1 MHLFVGNGG
10 RSIFVKRLVDEK
22 RKDVKLKTYS
32 DTKRAGL
39 VLSMSQKKGLSVE
52 DVVAKLASA
61 KEEVPPLELTE
72 ELVPN
77 RGIICKKCG
86 SLDLVILTKGNRN
99 KLVCNECLA
108 YQKFLTKVD
117 AKTFLELGGESRPA

>member
-39 VLSMSQKKGLSVE
+39 VLSMSRKKGLSVE
-52 DVVAKLASA
+52 DVVKRLAFVDESPLNDGEA
-61 KEEVPPLELTE
+61 LLLQEEVIAEVSTTDPVEEVDCEITDCRKCNLLEGC
-72 ELVPN
+72 PYSPSN
-77 RGIICKKCG
+77 
-86 SLDLVILTKGNRN
+86 
-99 KLVCNECLA
+99 
-108 YQKFLTKVD
+108 
-117 AKTFLELGGESRPA
+117 PANWEDV